1 MTNGLTAYQTPSQV
15 TCEICGCAINHPD
28 TLLIADPAYP
38 VCRYFECRNM
48 LRQKSSM
55 TPAIFKTHIEFKRK
69 VNAERLA
76 REARQKIHIEEVTAK
91 EQIEHKQIQQSIFNK
106 HPGLTNN
113 NTHLLVIPS
122 GLSRLTPPTAER
134 IADYTQHLHNII
146 SQAAEFANASEV
158 VQDQHYVAHEK
169 LAKLEKKFT
178 ENPAL
183 HTISDRLCSLCGGGC
198 CASGK
203 EHAYLSVITIRRYM
217 DKHPEESQ
225 QTIQDLYLSRI
236 RSETVEDAC
245 INQTATGCALPREL
259 RSDICN
265 EYYCDPLKHFQKQQ
279 SGKGDRS
286 TVLAIQRSGNHWN
299 RFDLAVRNDI
309 TRVALVDEATTR
321 MMDISWEGLN

>member
-15 TCEICGCAINHPD
+15 RCEICGGAINHPD
-28 TLLIADPAYP
+28 TLLIADPTYP

-48 LRQKSSM
+48 LRQKSTM
-55 TPAIFKTHIEFKRK
+55 TPAVFKTHIEFKRK

-76 REARQKIHIEEVTAK
+76 REARQKIRIEEVTAK
-91 EQIEHKQIQQSIFNK
+91 ELDEHRQIQQFVFNN
-106 HPGLTNN
+106 HPGLSKN

-146 SQAAEFANASEV
+146 SQAADHANATV
-158 VQDQHYVAHEK
+158 MLQDQHYVAHEK
-169 LAKLEKKFT
+169 LAKLEKQFA
-178 ENPAL
+178 ENPAI
-183 HTISDRLCSLCGGGC
+183 HTISDRLCSMCGGGC

-203 EHAYLSVITIRRYM
+203 EHAYLSAITIRRYM
-217 DKHPEESQ
+217 DKHPNESQ
-225 QTIQDLYLSRI
+225 PAIQNLYVSHI
-236 RSETVEDAC
+236 RSETVENAC

-265 EYYCDPLKHFQKQQ
+265 EYYCDPLKLFQKQHA
-279 SGKGDRS
+279 GTNDMS

-299 RFDLAVRNDI
+299 QFDLSVRNDI

-321 MMDISWEGLN
+321 IMDISWDVLD